1 MTTYNIKKAKKAC
14 HPLKRAVMRQF
25 GNSEYFYESVPDIAN
40 YGASGGVSGFIYYSD
55 TVNFTKRNKNK
66 IMQSLTELSN
76 DIGESIVSMLSHWSC
91 LKGMSQCEIMEGL
104 YNPKSDNKTTVYN
117 ALAWYAL
124 EDVANCVY
132 NEGCE

>member
-25 GNSEYFYESVPDIAN
+25 GDSEYFYESVPDIAN

-55 TVNFTKRNKNK
+55 TVNFAKRNKDK
-66 IMQSLTELSN
+66 IMQSLTELSD
-76 DIGESIVSMLSHWSC
+76 DIGESIISMLSHWQC
-91 LKGMSQCEIMEGL
+91 LRGMSQRDIMDGL
-104 YNPKSDNKTTVYN
+104 YNSKSEYKDTVYN

-124 EDVANCVY
+124 EDVANCLY
-132 NEGCE
+132 NEGSE

>member
-1 MTTYNIKKAKKAC
+1 MNTFNIKKAKKAY
-14 HPLKRAVMRQF
+14 HPLKRAVMRQY
-25 GNSEYFYESVPDIAN
+25 GDSSSFYESIPDIAN

-55 TVNFTKRNKNK
+55 TVNFTKRNKIK

-76 DIGESIVSMLSHWSC
+76 DIGESIISMLSHWQC
-91 LKGMSQCEIMEGL
+91 LNGMSQREIMEGL

-124 EDVANCVY
+124 EEVANVVY

>member
-1 MTTYNIKKAKKAC
+1 MTTFNIKQAKKAY

-25 GNSEYFYESVPDIAN
+25 GDSESFYESVADIAN

-76 DIGESIVSMLSHWSC
+76 DIGESVVSMLSHWQC
-91 LKGMSQCEIMEGL
+91 LRGMSQRDIMDGL

-124 EDVANCVY
+124 EEVANVVY
-132 NEGCE
+132 NEGSE

>member
-1 MTTYNIKKAKKAC
+1 MTTYNIKKAKKAS

-25 GNSEYFYESVPDIAN
+25 GSSIYFYESIPDIVEH
-40 YGASGGVSGFIYYSD
+40 GASGGVSGFIYYSD

-76 DIGESIVSMLSHWSC
+76 DIGEPIVSMLSHWQC
-91 LKGMSQCEIMEGL
+91 LKGMSQREIMEGL
-104 YNPKSDNKTTVYN
+104 YNPKSDNKSTVYN

-124 EDVANCVY
+124 EDVANCLY